1 MLARFFELF
10 ISCRL
15 YQHHNYYNTLKM
27 DMEIEEVKETKKP
40 TGLGSD
46 LPWVEK
52 YRPTDIKDVVGN
64 EETLSRLQIIAEEGN
79 LPNIIITVSPEK
91 DLK

>member
-1 MLARFFELF
+1 ME
-10 ISCRL
+10 
-15 YQHHNYYNTLKM
+15 
-27 DMEIEEVKETKKP
+27 MEIEEVKETKK
-40 TGLGSD
+40 TATLGAD

-79 LPNIIITVSPEK
+79 LPNIIITVSKQKKRSHQQLIISKKILNIESIVFTHYK
-91 DLK
+91 I

>member
-1 MLARFFELF
+1 
-10 ISCRL
+10 
-15 YQHHNYYNTLKM
+15 M
-27 DMEIEEVKETKKP
+27 DMEIEDVKETKKP
-40 TGLGSD
+40 TTLGAD

-79 LPNIIITVSPEK
+79 LPNIIITVSDRK
-91 DLK
+91 KISIFAIKKIQLFKITIVIIGH